1 MLSSSFMVS
10 SIFYCT
16 IYSLTLKQIPFL
28 LLSYSHQSEMI
39 IWSYRIAFQ
48 HLFGLPKHVSPQ
60 EGSKVDLFHKRHNHT
75 TQWWILRSRSGRR
88 TFWISYRVWNICL
101 LFTRAFWWL
110 IKDFKSKK
118 MTLPTRGNPSMVL
131 SRNHEQHRQF
141 YYVCMIWYLDEAKL
155 WQLSV
160 EKHISLTV
168 NSFALTQ
175 LRSASVAHPAYC
187 CKNTFNYSW
196 SKRQFKKKKINNW
209 KPHLSWID
217 KSHVWDF
224 EQWQYLLL
232 SQTREG
238 WKRNKENV
246 RQIVMRF
253 ICFEISHKK
262 NESLPEKKNK

>member
-28 LLSYSHQSEMI
+28 LLSYSRQSEII

-48 HLFGLPKHVSPQ
+48 RLFGLPKHLSPQ
-60 EGSKVDLFHKRHNHT
+60 EESKVDLFHKRHNHT

-88 TFWISYRVWNICL
+88 TFWISYRVWNIWL

-110 IKDFKSKK
+110 VKDFKSKK
-118 MTLPTRGNPSMVL
+118 MTLPSRGNPSMVL

-196 SKRQFKKKKINNW
+196 SKR
-209 KPHLSWID
+209 
-217 KSHVWDF
+217 
-224 EQWQYLLL
+224 
-232 SQTREG
+232 
-238 WKRNKENV
+238 
-246 RQIVMRF
+246 
-253 ICFEISHKK
+253 
-262 NESLPEKKNK
+262 

>member
-1 MLSSSFMVS
+1 
-10 SIFYCT
+10 
-16 IYSLTLKQIPFL
+16 
-28 LLSYSHQSEMI
+28 
-39 IWSYRIAFQ
+39 
-48 HLFGLPKHVSPQ
+48 
-60 EGSKVDLFHKRHNHT
+60 
-75 TQWWILRSRSGRR
+75 
-88 TFWISYRVWNICL
+88 
-101 LFTRAFWWL
+101 
-110 IKDFKSKK
+110 

-160 EKHISLTV
+160 EKQISLTV

-175 LRSASVAHPAYC
+175 LRSASVHVAHPAYC

-196 SKRQFKKKKINNW
+196 SKRQFKKRKINNW

-232 SQTREG
+232 SQTRE
-238 WKRNKENV
+238 KENV

-262 NESLPEKKNK
+262 NKSLPEKKKKSKNL